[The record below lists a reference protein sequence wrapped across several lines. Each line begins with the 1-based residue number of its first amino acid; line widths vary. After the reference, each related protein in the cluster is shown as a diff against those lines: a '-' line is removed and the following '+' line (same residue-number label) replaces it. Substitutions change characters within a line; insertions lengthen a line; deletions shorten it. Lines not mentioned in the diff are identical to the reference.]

1 MIMLIFQQLKQF
13 ISDISFIINYV
24 AFVMSVKVQCNK
36 HKKIQFTIPQS
47 IDEAVELN
55 SFPQIKEMANH
66 LENYPSCKM
75 IRSLNIE

>member
-1 MIMLIFQQLKQF
+1 MSCTANGLLLKTLIENSNVSYK
-13 ISDISFIINYV
+13 I
-24 AFVMSVKVQCNK
+24 QCNK

-75 IRSLNIE
+75 IRSLNLE

>member
-1 MIMLIFQQLKQF
+1 MSLK
-13 ISDISFIINYV
+13 
-24 AFVMSVKVQCNK
+24 VKCNN

-55 SFPQIKEMANH
+55 SFPQMKEMANH

-75 IRSLNIE
+75 IKNLEL